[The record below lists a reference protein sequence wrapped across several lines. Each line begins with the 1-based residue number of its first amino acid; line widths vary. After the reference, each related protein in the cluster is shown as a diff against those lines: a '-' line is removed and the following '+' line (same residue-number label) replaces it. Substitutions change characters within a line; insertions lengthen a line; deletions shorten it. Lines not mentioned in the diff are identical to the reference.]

1 MADCALLAELLGRLL
16 DIPVVLLGPDGSD
29 ARAFAQAHCFAP
41 GIQTCLTAEALRL
54 TVEAMKPQ
62 CLYELQDPLGIRA
75 VLFRFEGQA
84 VLAGPFVTEGWEE
97 GQAAALLARHGL
109 PAAWLVPCKRY
120 YCSYRVVPAYWALHC
135 IQAATA
141 ASSNDKTPRTHRI
154 LRGMAAPD
162 AAGELRQ
169 EPPDYDRAVQRYRL
183 ENELIRRVR
192 QGDLPGALDTMA
204 RVSAVSDETS
214 LPYLQQNHA
223 LTSANI
229 LRTLLRKAAEAGGV
243 HPAVVDALS
252 QKYAQKAYALHT
264 AAGLHELCRQMA
276 AAFCQAVLQVR
287 RENYSPAVRRAAD
300 YILLHLSTSL
310 KLAQIAQA
318 AQTTPN
324 HLSHIFK
331 AETGQSVSGY
341 IAAMRCQKA
350 AELLRA
356 TSLPIQEISAY
367 VGYLDNNYFVK
378 VFKARY
384 GVTPTGYRRGGAP
397 AAP

>member
-1 MADCALLAELLGRLL
+1 M
-16 DIPVVLLGPDGSD
+16 SN
-29 ARAFAQAHCFAP
+29 
-41 GIQTCLTAEALRL
+41 
-54 TVEAMKPQ
+54 
-62 CLYELQDPLGIRA
+62 
-75 VLFRFEGQA
+75 
-84 VLAGPFVTEGWEE
+84 AGPGEG
-97 GQAAALLARHGL
+97 
-109 PAAWLVPCKRY
+109 
-120 YCSYRVVPAYWALHC
+120 
-135 IQAATA
+135 TA
-141 ASSNDKTPRTHRI
+141 DP
-154 LRGMAAPD
+154 
-162 AAGELRQ
+162 
-169 EPPDYDRAVQRYRL
+169 
-183 ENELIRRVR
+183 
-192 QGDLPGALDTMA
+192 LPGALDTMA

-214 LPYLQQNHA
+214 LSYLQQNHA

-287 RENYSPAVRRAAD
+287 RENDSPAVRRAAD
-300 YILLHLSTSL
+300 YILLHLSTPL

-341 IAAMRCQKA
+341 IASMRCQKA

-356 TSLPIQEISAY
+356 TSLPIQKISAY
-367 VGYLDNNYFVK
+367 IGYLDNNYFVK

-384 GVTPTGYRRGGAP
+384 GVTPTGHRRGGAP